1 MKQNDN
7 ISVDKGMRRENLSTY
22 QPINPST
29 HTWCIIMA
37 GGLGSRFWPVSSVDC
52 PKQFVDTMGVG
63 RSMLQL
69 TFERMEKLCP
79 RDHIIVVTG
88 EQYTDRVREQ
98 VPNLLPW
105 QVLGEPL
112 RRNTAPCIAYA
123 AAVIAQMDPEATI
136 VVSPADHAVFGL
148 DRFVRNLSQA
158 IDTVQEHDWIITLG
172 AQPVKPDTSYGY
184 IQFKSPSAT
193 KVDKLKVDTLISSN
207 DNEAIRQPILSG
219 SFGATACDQR
229 GANLSTYQPTN
240 LYDVV
245 TFTEKPPV
253 EMARQFI
260 ASGEFFWNTGL
271 LVWRLPVLQQAYR
284 QFLPA
289 IADSFFNLT
298 LNTNHSTLE
307 EVYSHCEAISVDHG
321 IMEKAA
327 NVHVLAASF
336 GWSDVETWDSLYGV
350 FRHDKAGNAIVNGLA
365 VTYDT
370 HNCVVIV
377 PADKT
382 VVLDGLND
390 YIVAS
395 NDDTLLICRRK
406 NEDKIFKYANDV
418 EMQQL
423 LYSNV
428 K

>member
-1 MKQNDN
+1 MTNN
-7 ISVDKGMRRENLSTY
+7 EHIWV
-22 QPINPST
+22 
-29 HTWCIIMA
+29 IIMA

-79 RDHIIVVTG
+79 RDHIVVVTG
-88 EQYTDRVREQ
+88 EQYADRVREQ
-98 VPNLLPW
+98 VPGLLPW

-112 RRNTAPCIAYA
+112 RRNTAPCIAYG

-148 DRFVRNLSQA
+148 DRFIKNLSQA

-184 IQFKSPSAT
+184 IQFRESAKPT
-193 KVDKLKVDTLISSN
+193 VDSGQCVVD
-207 DNEAIRQPILSG
+207 
-219 SFGATACDQR
+219 
-229 GANLSTYQPTN
+229 STQEQMLPTTHYSLPTN
-240 LYDVV
+240 LFEVV

-271 LVWRLPVLQQAYR
+271 LVWRLPVLKKAYE
-284 QFLPA
+284 QFLPV
-289 IADSFFNLT
+289 IADTFFNLT
-298 LNTNHSTLE
+298 LNTSHSTLE
-307 EVYSHCEAISVDHG
+307 QVYSQCEAISVDHG
-321 IMEKAA
+321 IMEKAD

-336 GWSDVETWDSLYGV
+336 GWSDVETWDSLYSV

-377 PADKT
+377 PSDKT
-382 VVLDGLND
+382 VVLDGLD
-390 YIVAS
+390 GYIVAA
-395 NDDTLLICRRK
+395 DEDTLLICRRK
-406 NEDKIFKYANDV
+406 NEDKIFKFASDV
-418 EMQQL
+418 EMQEL

>member
-1 MKQNDN
+1 
-7 ISVDKGMRRENLSTY
+7 
-22 QPINPST
+22 
-29 HTWCIIMA
+29 MA
-37 GGLGSRFWPVSSVDC
+37 GGLGSRFWPVSGVDC

-79 RDHIIVVTG
+79 RDHIVVVTG
-88 EQYTDRVREQ
+88 EQYADRVREQ
-98 VPNLLPW
+98 VPGLLPW

-123 AAVIAQMDPEATI
+123 AAVIAQMDPDATI

-148 DRFVRNLSQA
+148 DRFVRNLTQA
-158 IDTVQEHDWIITLG
+158 IDCVQEHDWIITLG

-184 IQFKSPSAT
+184 IQFRESAKPT
-193 KVDKLKVDTLISSN
+193 VDSGQCVVD
-207 DNEAIRQPILSG
+207 
-219 SFGATACDQR
+219 
-229 GANLSTYQPTN
+229 STQEQMLPTTHYSLPTN
-240 LYDVV
+240 LFEVV

-271 LVWRLPVLQQAYR
+271 LVWRLPVLQAAYR

-289 IADSFFNLT
+289 IADSFFSLT

-307 EVYSHCEAISVDHG
+307 QVYSQCEALSVDHG
-321 IMEKAA
+321 IMEKAD

-370 HNCVVIV
+370 RNCVVIV
-377 PADKT
+377 PSDKT
-382 VVLDGLND
+382 VVLDGLD
-390 YIVAS
+390 GYIVAA
-395 NDDTLLICRRK
+395 DEDTFMVCRRK
-406 NEDKIFKYANDV
+406 NEDKIFKFASDV

-423 LYSNV
+423 LYSKV

>member
-1 MKQNDN
+1 MNN
-7 ISVDKGMRRENLSTY
+7 EHIWV
-22 QPINPST
+22 
-29 HTWCIIMA
+29 IIMA

-79 RDHIIVVTG
+79 RDHIVVVTG
-88 EQYTDRVREQ
+88 EQYADRVREQ

-123 AAVIAQMDPEATI
+123 AAVIAQMDPDATI

-148 DRFVRNLSQA
+148 DRFVRNLTQA
-158 IDTVQEHDWIITLG
+158 IECVQEHDWIITLG

-184 IQFKSPSAT
+184 IQFSKGVKRSE
-193 KVDKLKVDTLISSN
+193 KGVK
-207 DNEAIRQPILSG
+207 G
-219 SFGATACDQR
+219 SEM
-229 GANLSTYQPTN
+229 TN
-240 LYDVV
+240 VSEDLFEVV

-253 EMARQFI
+253 AMARQMI

-289 IADSFFNLT
+289 IADTFFNLT
-298 LNTNHSTLE
+298 LNTNHATLE
-307 EVYSHCEAISVDHG
+307 QVYSQCEAISVDHG
-321 IMEKAA
+321 IMEKAD

-336 GWSDVETWDSLYGV
+336 GWSDVETWESLYDV
-350 FRHDKAGNAIVNGLA
+350 FHHDKAGNAIVNGLA
-365 VTYDT
+365 VTNDT
-370 HNCVVIV
+370 RNCVVIV

-382 VVLDGLND
+382 VVLDGLD
-390 YIVAS
+390 GYIVAAD
-395 NDDTLLICRRK
+395 DDTLLICRRK
-406 NEDKIFKYANDV
+406 NEDKIFKFASDV
-418 EMQQL
+418 EMQEL

>member
-1 MKQNDN
+1 MTNN
-7 ISVDKGMRRENLSTY
+7 EHIWT
-22 QPINPST
+22 
-29 HTWCIIMA
+29 IIMA

-88 EQYTDRVREQ
+88 EQYADRVREQ
-98 VPNLLPW
+98 VPGLLPW

-123 AAVIAQMDPEATI
+123 AAVISQMDPEATI

-158 IDTVQEHDWIITLG
+158 IDTVQEHDWIITVG

-184 IQFKSPSAT
+184 IQFSKGVKGSERANESTPS
-193 KVDKLKVDTLISSN
+193 
-207 DNEAIRQPILSG
+207 E
-219 SFGATACDQR
+219 
-229 GANLSTYQPTN
+229 NLFE
-240 LYDVV
+240 VV

-271 LVWRLPVLQQAYR
+271 LVWRLPVLRRTYE

-298 LNTNHSTLE
+298 LNTNRSTLE

-321 IMEKAA
+321 IMEKAD

-390 YIVAS
+390 YIVAA
-395 NDDTLLICRRK
+395 DEDTLLICRRK
-406 NEDKIFKYANDV
+406 NEDKIFKYASDV

>member
-1 MKQNDN
+1 
-7 ISVDKGMRRENLSTY
+7 
-22 QPINPST
+22 
-29 HTWCIIMA
+29 MA

-79 RDHIIVVTG
+79 RDHIVVVTG
-88 EQYTDRVREQ
+88 EQYADRVREQ

-123 AAVIAQMDPEATI
+123 AAVIAQMDPDATVI
-136 VVSPADHAVFGL
+136 VSPADHAVFGL
-148 DRFVRNLSQA
+148 DRFVDNLSQA
-158 IDTVQEHDWIITLG
+158 IDTVQEHDWIITVG
-172 AQPVKPDTSYGY
+172 VQPVKPDTSYGY
-184 IQFKSPSAT
+184 IQFRNKPSLPKAH
-193 KVDKLKVDTLISSN
+193 
-207 DNEAIRQPILSG
+207 
-219 SFGATACDQR
+219 
-229 GANLSTYQPTN
+229 NLHE
-240 LYDVV
+240 VV
-245 TFTEKPPV
+245 TFTEKPPI

-271 LVWRLPVLQQAYR
+271 LVWKLPVLRKAYE

-307 EVYSHCEAISVDHG
+307 QVYSQCEAISVDHG
-321 IMEKAA
+321 IMEKA
-327 NVHVLAASF
+327 NDVHVLSASF

-382 VVLDGLND
+382 VVLDGLDD
-390 YIVAS
+390 YIVAAD
-395 NDDTLLICRRK
+395 DDTLLICRRK
-406 NEDKIFKYANDV
+406 NEDKIFKYASDV

-423 LYSNV
+423 LYSKV

>member
-1 MKQNDN
+1 MNN
-7 ISVDKGMRRENLSTY
+7 EHIWV
-22 QPINPST
+22 
-29 HTWCIIMA
+29 IIMA

-69 TFERMEKLCP
+69 TFERMEKICP
-79 RDHIIVVTG
+79 RDHIVVVTG

-98 VPNLLPW
+98 VPGLMPW

-112 RRNTAPCIAYA
+112 RRNTAPCIAYG
-123 AAVIAQMDPEATI
+123 AAVIAQMDPEATVI
-136 VVSPADHAVFGL
+136 VSPADHAVFGL
-148 DRFVRNLSQA
+148 DRFVRNLTQA
-158 IDTVQEHDWIITLG
+158 IDCVQEHDWIITVG
-172 AQPVKPDTSYGY
+172 VQPVKPDTSYGY
-184 IQFKSPSAT
+184 IQFREPA
-193 KVDKLKVDTLISSN
+193 VDCEKLY
-207 DNEAIRQPILSG
+207 E
-219 SFGATACDQR
+219 
-229 GANLSTYQPTN
+229 
-240 LYDVV
+240 VV

-260 ASGEFFWNTGL
+260 TRGDFFWNTVL
-271 LVWRLPVLQQAYR
+271 LVWRLTVLQQAYR

-289 IADSFFNLT
+289 IADSFFSLT

-307 EVYSHCEAISVDHG
+307 QVYSQCEAISVDHG

-350 FRHDKAGNAIVNGLA
+350 FRHDKAGNAIVNGLV
-365 VTYDT
+365 VTNDT
-370 HNCVVIV
+370 RNCVVVV
-377 PADKT
+377 PAEKT
-382 VVLDGLND
+382 VVLDGLD
-390 YIVAS
+390 GYIVAA
-395 NDDTLLICRRK
+395 DEDTFMVCRRK
-406 NEDKIFKYANDV
+406 NEDKIFKFASDA

-423 LYSNV
+423 LYAKV

>member
-1 MKQNDN
+1 M
-7 ISVDKGMRRENLSTY
+7 SENVSTY
-22 QPINPST
+22 QRINVST

-37 GGLGSRFWPVSSVDC
+37 GGLGSRFWPVSGIDC

-79 RDHIIVVTG
+79 RDHIVVVTG
-88 EQYTDRVREQ
+88 EQYADRVREQ
-98 VPNLLPW
+98 VPNLRPW

-123 AAVIAQMDPEATI
+123 AAVIAEMDPEATVI
-136 VVSPADHAVFGL
+136 VSPADHAIFGL

-158 IDTVQEHDWIITLG
+158 IDAVQKHDWIITLG

-184 IQFKSPSAT
+184 IQFREPAAP
-193 KVDKLKVDTLISSN
+193 VDTL
-207 DNEAIRQPILSG
+207 DVDTMIRSTGEQSHQPINVS
-219 SFGATACDQR
+219 THQR
-229 GANLSTYQPTN
+229 INN
-240 LYDVV
+240 LYEVV

-253 EMARQFI
+253 EMARQMI

-271 LVWRLPVLQQAYR
+271 LVWRLPVLRQAYEK
-284 QFLPA
+284 FLPA
-289 IADSFFNLT
+289 IADSFFSLT
-298 LNTNHSTLE
+298 LSTSQQVLE
-307 EVYSHCEAISVDHG
+307 QVYSQCEAISVDRG
-321 IMEKAA
+321 IMEKAD
-327 NVHVLAASF
+327 NVHVMAASF

-350 FRHDKAGNAIVNGLA
+350 FHHDKNGNAIVNGLA

-370 HNCVVIV
+370 RNCVVIV
-377 PADKT
+377 PADT
-382 VVLDGLND
+382 SVVLDGLD
-390 YIVAS
+390 GYIVAA
-395 NDDTLLICRRK
+395 NEDTIMICRRK

-418 EMQQL
+418 EMEQL
-423 LYSNV
+423 LFGKV

>member
-1 MKQNDN
+1 
-7 ISVDKGMRRENLSTY
+7 
-22 QPINPST
+22 
-29 HTWCIIMA
+29 MA

-88 EQYTDRVREQ
+88 EQYADRVREQ

-123 AAVIAQMDPEATI
+123 AAVISQMDPDATVI
-136 VVSPADHAVFGL
+136 VSPADHAIFGL

-158 IDTVQEHDWIITLG
+158 IDCVQEHDWIITLG

-184 IQFKSPSAT
+184 IQFREPVA
-193 KVDKLKVDTLISSN
+193 DC
-207 DNEAIRQPILSG
+207 E
-219 SFGATACDQR
+219 
-229 GANLSTYQPTN
+229 N
-240 LYDVV
+240 LYEVV

-253 EMARQFI
+253 EMARQMI

-271 LVWRLPVLQQAYR
+271 LVWKLPVLRKAYE

-307 EVYSHCEAISVDHG
+307 QVYSQCEAISVDHG
-321 IMEKAA
+321 IMEQA
-327 NVHVLAASF
+327 NDVHVLAASF

-350 FRHDKAGNAIVNGLA
+350 FRHDKAGNAIVNGLS

-382 VVLDGLND
+382 VVLDGLDD
-390 YIVAS
+390 YIVAA
-395 NDDTLLICRRK
+395 DEDTLLICRRK
-406 NEDKIFKYANDV
+406 NEDKIFKYASDV

-423 LYSNV
+423 LYSKV

>member
-1 MKQNDN
+1 MD
-7 ISVDKGMRRENLSTY
+7 INL
-22 QPINPST
+22 ST

-88 EQYTDRVREQ
+88 EQYADRVREQ

-123 AAVIAQMDPEATI
+123 AAVIAQMDPDATVI
-136 VVSPADHAVFGL
+136 VSPADHAVFGL
-148 DRFVRNLSQA
+148 DRFVNNMQQA
-158 IDTVQEHDWIITLG
+158 IDCVQENDWIITLG

-184 IQFKSPSAT
+184 IQFRESAKPTVESEQCVVDSTQEQMLPTTNCPLPT
-193 KVDKLKVDTLISSN
+193 K
-207 DNEAIRQPILSG
+207 
-219 SFGATACDQR
+219 
-229 GANLSTYQPTN
+229 

-253 EMARQFI
+253 AMARQMI

-298 LNTNHSTLE
+298 LNTNHATLE
-307 EVYSHCEAISVDHG
+307 QVYSQCEAISVDLG
-321 IMEKAA
+321 IMEKAS
-327 NVHVLAASF
+327 NVHVLAARF
-336 GWSDVETWDSLYGV
+336 GWSDVETWESLYDV

-370 HNCVVIV
+370 RNCVVIV

-382 VVLDGLND
+382 VVLDGLD
-390 YIVAS
+390 GYIVAA
-395 NDDTLLICRRK
+395 DEDTLMICRRK
-406 NEDKIFKYANDV
+406 NEEKIFKFASDV

-423 LYSNV
+423 LYSKV

>member
-1 MKQNDN
+1 MNN
-7 ISVDKGMRRENLSTY
+7 EHIWV
-22 QPINPST
+22 
-29 HTWCIIMA
+29 IIMA

-69 TFERMEKLCP
+69 TFERMEKICP
-79 RDHIIVVTG
+79 RDHIVVVTG

-98 VPNLLPW
+98 VPGLMPW

-112 RRNTAPCIAYA
+112 RRNTAPCIAYG
-123 AAVIAQMDPEATI
+123 AAVIAQMDPEATVI
-136 VVSPADHAVFGL
+136 VSPADHAVFGL
-148 DRFVRNLSQA
+148 DRFVRNLTQA
-158 IDTVQEHDWIITLG
+158 IDCVQEHDWIITVG
-172 AQPVKPDTSYGY
+172 VQPVKPDTSYGY
-184 IQFKSPSAT
+184 IQFREPA
-193 KVDKLKVDTLISSN
+193 VDCEKLY
-207 DNEAIRQPILSG
+207 E
-219 SFGATACDQR
+219 
-229 GANLSTYQPTN
+229 
-240 LYDVV
+240 VV

-260 ASGEFFWNTGL
+260 TSGEFFWNTGL

-289 IADSFFNLT
+289 IADSFFSLT

-307 EVYSHCEAISVDHG
+307 QVYSQCEAISVDHG

-350 FRHDKAGNAIVNGLA
+350 FRHDKAGNAIVNGLV
-365 VTYDT
+365 VTNDT
-370 HNCVVIV
+370 RNCVVVV
-377 PADKT
+377 PAEKT
-382 VVLDGLND
+382 VVLDGLD
-390 YIVAS
+390 GYIVAA
-395 NDDTLLICRRK
+395 DEDTFMVCRRK
-406 NEDKIFKYANDV
+406 NEDKIFKFASDA

-423 LYSNV
+423 LYAKV

>member
-1 MKQNDN
+1 
-7 ISVDKGMRRENLSTY
+7 
-22 QPINPST
+22 
-29 HTWCIIMA
+29 MA

-79 RDHIIVVTG
+79 RDHIVVVTG
-88 EQYTDRVREQ
+88 EQYADRVREQ

-112 RRNTAPCIAYA
+112 RRNTAPSIAYA
-123 AAVIAQMDPEATI
+123 AAVIAQMDPDATI

-148 DRFVRNLSQA
+148 DRFVRNLTQA
-158 IDTVQEHDWIITLG
+158 IECVQEHDWIITLG

-184 IQFKSPSAT
+184 IQFKEPVA
-193 KVDKLKVDTLISSN
+193 DC
-207 DNEAIRQPILSG
+207 E
-219 SFGATACDQR
+219 
-229 GANLSTYQPTN
+229 N
-240 LYDVV
+240 LYEVV

-253 EMARQFI
+253 AMARQMI

-298 LNTNHSTLE
+298 LNTNHATLE
-307 EVYSHCEAISVDHG
+307 QVYSQCEAISVDHG
-321 IMEKAA
+321 IMEKAS
-327 NVHVLAASF
+327 NVHVLAARF
-336 GWSDVETWDSLYGV
+336 GWSDVETWESLYDV
-350 FRHDKAGNAIVNGLA
+350 FHHDKAGNAIVNGLA

-370 HNCVVIV
+370 RNCVVIV

-382 VVLDGLND
+382 VVLDGLD
-390 YIVAS
+390 GYIVAA
-395 NDDTLLICRRK
+395 DEDTLMICRRK
-406 NEDKIFKYANDV
+406 NEEKIFKFASDV

-423 LYSNV
+423 LYSKV

>member
-1 MKQNDN
+1 
-7 ISVDKGMRRENLSTY
+7 
-22 QPINPST
+22 
-29 HTWCIIMA
+29 MA

-79 RDHIIVVTG
+79 RDHIVVVTG

-98 VPNLLPW
+98 VPGLLPW

-123 AAVIAQMDPEATI
+123 AAVIAQMDPEATV

-148 DRFVRNLSQA
+148 DRFVKNLSQA
-158 IDTVQEHDWIITLG
+158 IECVQEHDWIITLG

-184 IQFKSPSAT
+184 IQFSKEVKGSEKGVKGSERT
-193 KVDKLKVDTLISSN
+193 
-207 DNEAIRQPILSG
+207 NESELPTTNCPL
-219 SFGATACDQR
+219 
-229 GANLSTYQPTN
+229 PTN

-253 EMARQFI
+253 EMARRFI

-271 LVWRLPVLQQAYR
+271 LVWRMPVLQAAYR

-289 IADSFFNLT
+289 IADTFFNLT
-298 LNTNHSTLE
+298 LNTNRSTLE
-307 EVYSHCEAISVDHG
+307 QVYSQSEAISVDHG
-321 IMEKAA
+321 IMEKAD

-350 FRHDKAGNAIVNGLA
+350 FRHDRNGNAIVTGLA
-365 VTYDT
+365 VTNDSR
-370 HNCVVIV
+370 NCVVVV
-377 PADKT
+377 PAEMT
-382 VVLDGLND
+382 VVLDGLD
-390 YIVAS
+390 GYIVAAT
-395 NDDTLLICRRK
+395 DDTLMICRRK
-406 NEDKIFKYANDV
+406 NEDKIFKFASDA

-423 LYSNV
+423 LYSKV